1 MKEFLISFIV
11 SLIITVC
18 IWFIT
23 NDEWTTII
31 VGPIVSIWII
41 EILTDATI

>member
-11 SLIITVC
+11 SLIITACV
-18 IWFIT
+18 WFIT
-23 NDEWTTII
+23 NNEWFTVI

-41 EILTDATI
+41 EILTD